1 MKLKKLLPALAAA
14 GMLLTLAAPASQVQA
29 AKVKYK
35 IVKHKQ
41 TKYYPHS
48 KTSYSYQ
55 QPVLQG
61 KSAAVKKINKSLASA
76 YKKDLKN
83 YKSGYYDYA
92 KYYSNLYDTSRAG
105 YNYYLA
111 HQLGEYTLTHV
122 YTSKKYFSV
131 GYHKMEAAYQ
141 SFYERAEAATY
152 SLKTGKK
159 VKLTNLIK
167 GNKKTIKKKIYKAQ
181 SKDMKSNLKGISYDP
196 SKVGFIVKGNKVY
209 IAYQSVI
216 PALGGG
222 YTFLDPVKIDK

>member
-14 GMLLTLAAPASQVQA
+14 GMLLTLGAPASQVQA
-29 AKVKYK
+29 ARVKYK

-61 KSAAVKKINKSLASA
+61 KSAAVKKINNSLASA
-76 YKKDLKN
+76 YKKN
-83 YKSGYYDYA
+83 HKSFKKDGYSMA
-92 KYYSNLYDTSRAG
+92 KYVSNLYDTDIDL
-105 YNYYLA
+105 YYYELA
-111 HQLGEYTLTHV
+111 YQMAEVTQAHV
-122 YTSKKYFSV
+122 YSGKKYVSV
-131 GYHKMEAAYQ
+131 GYHRTDSAYQ
-141 SFYERAEAATY
+141 AIHEWAEAATY

-167 GNKKTIKKKIYKAQ
+167 GNKRTVQKKIYKAQ
-181 SKDMKSNLKGISYDP
+181 SKDNKSLLKYKSLDLN
-196 SKVGFIVKGNKVY
+196 KLEFIVKGNKVY
-209 IAYQSVI
+209 ITYHSAMYSY
-216 PALGGG
+216 GG

>member
-1 MKLKKLLPALAAA
+1 MKLKKLLPTLAAA
-14 GMLLTLAAPASQVQA
+14 GMLLTLGAPASQVQA

-41 TKYYPHS
+41 TKYYPYS
-48 KTSYSYQ
+48 KISYSCQ

-76 YKKDLKN
+76 YKKNLKFFKKN
-83 YKSGYYDYA
+83 GYDMA
-92 KYYSNLYDTSRAG
+92 KDVSNLYDTDPD
-105 YNYYLA
+105 L
-111 HQLGEYTLTHV
+111 
-122 YTSKKYFSV
+122 
-131 GYHKMEAAYQ
+131 YHKEAAYQ
-141 SFYERAEAATY
+141 MAEITQAHVYSSKKYVSVGYRRTDAAYQAIHEWAEAATY

-181 SKDMKSNLKGISYDP
+181 SKDTKSILKFMSYDP
-196 SKVGFIVKGNKVY
+196 SKVEFIVKGNKVY
-209 IAYQSVI
+209 IAYHSVTYFY
-216 PALGGG
+216 GG